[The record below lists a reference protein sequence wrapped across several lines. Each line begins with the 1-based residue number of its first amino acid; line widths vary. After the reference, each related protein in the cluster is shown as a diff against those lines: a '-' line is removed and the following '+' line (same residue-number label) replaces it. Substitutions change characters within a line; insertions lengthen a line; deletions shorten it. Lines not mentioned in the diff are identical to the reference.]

1 MEREERQT
9 ADRTGWEILSR
20 GTSPAY
26 FMCWAY
32 TAHSSSRERRILYF
46 VPFSLTTQPTSAA
59 MRRRLELLLA
69 PLVFIWKQQRRG
81 DRPNKRT
88 NGDFE
93 ERSYYAKG
101 KPRGAAQ
108 QANAPLPCCARV
120 FRAIVHSSATT
131 VCQPTAWQHQAAACS
146 VCTYIRTNGRKVC
159 VERSHVQFLVDDRRL
174 QCCCCFTTIIF
185 VFPYKLSEDDFN
197 FLSHSVISIILI
209 RSVVYRF

>member
-1 MEREERQT
+1 
-9 ADRTGWEILSR
+9 
-20 GTSPAY
+20 
-26 FMCWAY
+26 MCWAY

-46 VPFSLTTQPTSAA
+46 VPFSLTTKPTSAA
-59 MRRRLELLLA
+59 MRRRLELLPA

-93 ERSYYAKG
+93 ERSYYATKG

-146 VCTYIRTNGRKVC
+146 VCTYIRTNGRTESLRWTFTCSV
-159 VERSHVQFLVDDRRL
+159 SRRWSSFTVLLLFYYYNFRVPL
-174 QCCCCFTTIIF
+174 QAIGRW
-185 VFPYKLSEDDFN
+185 L
-197 FLSHSVISIILI
+197 
-209 RSVVYRF
+209 

>member
-59 MRRRLELLLA
+59 MRRRLELLPA

-93 ERSYYAKG
+93 ERSYYATKG

-146 VCTYIRTNGRKVC
+146 VCIRTYVRTNGRRVC

-197 FLSHSVISIILI
+197 FLSSHSVISIILTAFI
-209 RSVVYRF
+209 